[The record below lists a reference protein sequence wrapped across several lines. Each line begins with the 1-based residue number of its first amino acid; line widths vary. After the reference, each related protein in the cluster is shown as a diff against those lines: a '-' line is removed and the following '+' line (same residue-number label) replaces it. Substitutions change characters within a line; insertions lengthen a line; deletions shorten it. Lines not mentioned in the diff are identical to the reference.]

1 MNDNKSKADDA
12 VTGNG
17 PITSLQGTQ
26 GAYGLYGQPNGQG
39 FGLDSE
45 WLGGVF
51 GQTHLS
57 LW

>member
-1 MNDNKSKADDA
+1 MPIL
-12 VTGNG
+12 GM
-17 PITSLQGTQ
+17 PITSLQGNQATC
-26 GAYGLYGQPNGQG
+26 GYYGQPNGQR

-51 GQTHLS
+51 GQTHQS

>member
-12 VTGNG
+12 DTGNA
-17 PITSLQGTQ
+17 PLPRYKVTKSTSG
-26 GAYGLYGQPNGQG
+26 YYGQPNGQG